1 MLVKVSLTCLI
12 VHFYYIN
19 LTFNSSFLLYQ
30 PVKSNNGALLH
41 GIENISPGFGR
52 KTNFSFHA
60 LAVQIKII
68 VFVVYLKD
76 YLSIK

>member
-1 MLVKVSLTCLI
+1 MIIVNYYLYVSQG
-12 VHFYYIN
+12 FSYM
-19 LTFNSSFLLYQ
+19 FNSSFLLYQ

-41 GIENISPGFGR
+41 GIENSSPGFGR

-60 LAVQIKII
+60 LAVQIKKI

>member
-1 MLVKVSLTCLI
+1 MIIVNYYLYVSQR
-12 VHFYYIN
+12 FSY
-19 LTFNSSFLLYQ
+19 TFNSSFLLYQ
-30 PVKSNNGALLH
+30 SVKSNNGALLH